1 MDKKEC
7 VINPKT
13 GRAVKADSKIGKMIL
28 GGKPKAEPKKVE
40 PKKVEP
46 KKVEPKK
53 VEPKKAEPKKVEPKK
68 VEPKKVVPKKVEPK
82 KVEPKK
88 VEPKK
93 VEPIKPEPMK
103 EEPKTDLLKNLVEEW
118 DTASIGILFYQT
130 SHIERKLQSFIT
142 KIENI
147 YKKGNH
153 AIIPSDLFSFYPEL
167 LNKLVE
173 YYGATKKGIE
183 DIDEGMRSVI
193 LYINEE
199 ANLPKGIDY
208 KYYMKYMNTNNKKKL
223 NNNL

>member
-13 GRAVKADSKIGKMIL
+13 GRAVKSDSKIGKMIL
-28 GGKPKAEPKKVE
+28 GGKPKAEPKK
-40 PKKVEP
+40 
-46 KKVEPKK
+46 
-53 VEPKKAEPKKVEPKK
+53 AEPKKVEPKK
-68 VEPKKVVPKKVEPK
+68 VEPIKAV
-82 KVEPKK
+82 
-88 VEPKK
+88 
-93 VEPIKPEPMK
+93 PIKPEPMK

-118 DTASIGILFYQT
+118 DTASIGLLFYQT

-142 KIENI
+142 KVENI

-183 DIDEGMRSVI
+183 DIDEGMRNVI

-199 ANLPKGIDY
+199 AKLPKVIDY
-208 KYYMKYMNTNNKKKL
+208 KYYAKYMNTLNKKKL
-223 NNNL
+223 YNNL

>member
-28 GGKPKAEPKKVE
+28 GGKPKAEPKKV
-40 PKKVEP
+40 V
-46 KKVEPKK
+46 
-53 VEPKKAEPKKVEPKK
+53 PKK

-93 VEPIKPEPMK
+93 VEPKKVEPIKAVPIKPEPMK
-103 EEPKTDLLKNLVEEW
+103 EEPKTDLLKNLVEKW
-118 DTASIGILFYQT
+118 DTASIGILFHQT
-130 SHIERKLQSFIT
+130 SQIERKLQSFIT
-142 KIENI
+142 KIEDI

-153 AIIPSDLFSFYPEL
+153 YIIPSDLFSFYPEL

-183 DIDEGMRSVI
+183 DIDEGMRNVI
-193 LYINEE
+193 LYINKE
-199 ANLPKGIDY
+199 AKLPKEIDY
-208 KYYMKYMNTNNKKKL
+208 IHYMKYMNTHNKKKL